1 MRCHSPSSQLVLNF
15 IADRRWHTVSK
26 PDGPMKKGA
35 LPDARFAP
43 ARKSVLGHQRKSPK
57 KLRFYE
63 GGRSHS
69 NIRAVGDKRRSGAE
83 IARPRACVLNTRS

>member
-1 MRCHSPSSQLVLNF
+1 MRCHSPSSQLVRNF

-43 ARKSVLGHQRKSPK
+43 GSGYDSGRLGNQ
-57 KLRFYE
+57 FWAIN
-63 GGRSHS
+63 GSH
-69 NIRAVGDKRRSGAE
+69 RRSFDSM
-83 IARPRACVLNTRS
+83 RVVDRTRISGP